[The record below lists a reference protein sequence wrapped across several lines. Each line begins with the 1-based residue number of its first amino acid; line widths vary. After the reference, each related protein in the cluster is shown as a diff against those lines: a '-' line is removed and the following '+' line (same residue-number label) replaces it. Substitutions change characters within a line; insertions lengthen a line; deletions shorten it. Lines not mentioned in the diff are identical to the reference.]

1 MQYVFANYPTGKRTL
16 RIGNDKL
23 EIHEGQAEV
32 DQLNPA
38 QVTLAEI
45 YGGKPILATLKT
57 VNEAQPASPLAGREQ
72 QRFVKTI
79 IGQKGILRAA
89 LGILNSQVKGVRL
102 GNGSK

>member
-23 EIHEGQAEV
+23 EIHEGKAEV

-57 VNEAQPASPLAGREQ
+57 VNEEQPSSPLIGRGQ
-72 QRFVKTI
+72 QRVVNTI
-79 IGQKGILRAA
+79 IEQKGILSAV
-89 LGILNSQVKGVRL
+89 LHILNSQVKGVRL